1 MGNSMNKAVFV
12 DRDGTLNEM
21 VYDEAHGLFDSPR
34 RPEQVRAVPFAG
46 RFLRDLR
53 ALGYRIIVVT
63 NQPGIA
69 KGTLKLAQLHAV
81 NKRLLELLSHEDG
94 TWDDLRFCPH
104 HPEGGPGAKSKYV
117 TACECRK
124 PKPGLLVAAARDH
137 GLDLERSWMVGDG
150 LVDVQA
156 GRAAGC
162 RTILVTRLK
171 IEQVERLFAAGIRK
185 IGSVAQDLTEARRL
199 ISQYRERR

>member
-1 MGNSMNKAVFV
+1 MNKAVFV
-12 DRDGTLNEM
+12 DRDGTLNAM
-21 VYDEAHGLFDSPR
+21 VYDETHGLFDSPR
-34 RPEQVRAVPFAG
+34 RPGQVRAVPGAG

-53 ALGYRIIVVT
+53 ALGYRVIVVT

-69 KGTLKLAQLHAV
+69 KGTLTPAQLKAV
-81 NKRLLELLSHEDG
+81 NKRLRELLSREGGD
-94 TWDDLRFCPH
+94 WDDLRFCPH
-104 HPEGGPGAKSKYV
+104 HPGGGPGAKSKYV
-117 TACECRK
+117 TDCDCRK

-137 GLDLERSWMVGDG
+137 GLDLARSWMVGDG

-171 IEQVERLFAAGIRK
+171 IEQVERLFAAGIRQ
-185 IGSVAQDLTEARRL
+185 IGSVARDLPAALKL
-199 ISQYRERR
+199 IAQYRERR